1 MDVPARL
8 RLRITSGS
16 DKHKQSIS
24 LTRVIIQSC
33 NTSSSSASSYTSLQR
48 WMIPHEQDFPPATSY
63 CHGIRRSWK
72 RAIQSTKCQLHQAS
86 LTLSRGAQSKFFL
99 CPGDVIVVVGLCP
112 PVAGT
117 ATLRPERS
125 QRCTRSLLVLSE
137 KQPKGVNEKKQ
148 QYFNTSFF
156 VFSNNHSFEEGQ
168 KTLTILSACIHHLI
182 SNIHSRCT
190 LDEVKQKCESID

>member
-1 MDVPARL
+1 MDVAARL

-72 RAIQSTKCQLHQAS
+72 RAIQSTKCQLNQAS
-86 LTLSRGAQSKFFL
+86 LTLSRGAQSSFFL

-117 ATLRPERS
+117 ATLRPETS

-137 KQPKGVNEKKQ
+137 KQPKGVNVLCI
-148 QYFNTSFF
+148 
-156 VFSNNHSFEEGQ
+156 VFSNNHSFEEEQ

-182 SNIHSRCT
+182 SNILSRCT
-190 LDEVKQKCESID
+190 LDEVKQKCKNID